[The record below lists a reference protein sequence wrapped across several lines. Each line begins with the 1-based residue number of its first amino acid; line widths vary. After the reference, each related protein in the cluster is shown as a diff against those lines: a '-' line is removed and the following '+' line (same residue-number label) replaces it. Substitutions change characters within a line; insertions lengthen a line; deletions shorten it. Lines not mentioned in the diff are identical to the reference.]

1 MIMETNLDKAYTG
14 DKEDLGN
21 PNSLNEQAFYDN
33 WIKNNLNNVMSNE
46 KLMDIIV
53 KITNYSSL
61 LKNDEVRY
69 LVLVSLISSDNI
81 VDVSSAQTA
90 LDQLMFFHKYIDLFD
105 ISEEVKKETIKYVNK
120 GIKIVKR
127 DLKEFTKNGE
137 S

>member
-1 MIMETNLDKAYTG
+1 METNLDKAYTG